1 LLLAILCKTFPA
13 YKIEDL
19 ERMEDLSLLMR
30 AANLHGYYEAFQHA
44 KATGWK
50 DTDDPAVSEIMVYEA
65 KLAMEEESKEKS

>member
-1 LLLAILCKTFPA
+1 
-13 YKIEDL
+13 
-19 ERMEDLSLLMR
+19 MEDLSLLMR